1 MEENV
6 EAVPKQNKL
15 ESLAVELQR
24 SGIWRKL
31 VGQNS
36 GQARRATEDE
46 SCVLD
51 FPRNCSI

>member
-1 MEENV
+1 MAENV
-6 EAVPKQNKL
+6 EAVPKQNEL

-36 GQARRATEDE
+36 GQA
-46 SCVLD
+46 
-51 FPRNCSI
+51 